1 MSKECMTQMVLTK
14 KSFVLA
20 EEDVDLLCL
29 KYIFFDTK
37 GSELHP

>member
-1 MSKECMTQMVLTK
+1 MTQMVLTK

-20 EEDVDLLCL
+20 EDMDLLRL